1 MRCPDCSRF
10 LKRTDDNKLH
20 CSHCSFTYDIST
32 NKYPICKLPTCEN
45 PVIALGRD
53 NKKYCCSQC
62 NSRYNSFRV
71 TITAGR
77 EMLGKKSLDK
87 EYVKNYN
94 EIKKEIN
101 DKLLKKSTKEIY

>member
-10 LKRTDDNKLH
+10 LKRSESDPNIFH
-20 CSHCSFTYDIST
+20 CKACLYYYDLRSE
-32 NKYPICKLPTCEN
+32 KYPICKLPTCEN
-45 PVIALGRD
+45 PVIPLGRD
-53 NKKYCCSQC
+53 NKLYCCSQC
-62 NSRYNSFRV
+62 NSRYNSFRI

-94 EIKKEIN
+94 EIKKEIIGRGIN
-101 DKLLKKSTKEIY
+101 GN